1 MTTMNLEPLTS
12 ADVYASRIG
21 RTLNSGFVALL
32 ISVGHRTR
40 LFDTMA
46 ALPPSTSNDVAAA
59 AGLTER
65 YVREWL
71 AAMTAARIV
80 HYDVRTG
87 TYFLP
92 IEYAAVLTRGAGSA
106 NLAPATEL
114 LSLLAGVEDLVVAG
128 FHSGGGV
135 MPEAYERV
143 HALLEREKR
152 QIVDEDYVRAMLELI
167 PGIEHRLSSG
177 ACVLDAGCGDG
188 AVLTV
193 LGRMFPRSGFRGY
206 DISERSIDD
215 ANERIDESGLRNV
228 EFAVGDVASLDEPR
242 SYDLVLAL
250 ESIHEQAFPRLA
262 LRNIARAL
270 RRDGVFLMQ
279 EVAASSHLAR
289 NAENAYAPML
299 YALSLLHSVP
309 MALAQDGEALGRMW
323 GEERALQMLKE
334 AGFTKMKF
342 HSLPSDPLRVF
353 CVASQVS

>member
-1 MTTMNLEPLTS
+1 MSAMYLEPLTS

-32 ISVGHRTR
+32 ISIGHRTR

-46 ALPPSTSNDVAAA
+46 ALPPSTSHDVAAA
-59 AGLTER
+59 AGLAER

-92 IEYAAVLTRGAGSA
+92 IEYAAVLTRGAGGA

-135 MPEAYERV
+135 APDAYERV
-143 HALLEREKR
+143 HALLETQKR
-152 QIVDEDYVRAMLELI
+152 QVVDEDYARAMLELI
-167 PGIEHRLSSG
+167 PGMEHRLSSG
-177 ACVLDAGCGDG
+177 ATVLDAGCGDG

-193 LGRMFPRSGFRGY
+193 LARMFPRSAFRGY
-206 DISERSIDD
+206 DLSQRSIDE
-215 ANERIDESGLRNV
+215 ANERLEESGLRNV

-242 SYDLVLAL
+242 SYDLILAL
-250 ESIHEQAFPRLA
+250 ESIHEQAFPRLV
-262 LRNIARAL
+262 LRNIANAL
-270 RRDGVFLMQ
+270 GRDGVFLMQ

-289 NAENAYAPML
+289 NAGNPYAPMF
-299 YALSLLHSVP
+299 YALSLLHAVP
-309 MALAQDGEALGRMW
+309 VALAQDGEALGRMW
-323 GEERALQMLKE
+323 GQERALQMLKE
-334 AGFTKMKF
+334 AGFVKIKF
-342 HSLPSDPLRVF
+342 HSLPSDPLRAF
-353 CVASQVS
+353 CVASRL

>member
-1 MTTMNLEPLTS
+1 MTS

-21 RTLNSGFVALL
+21 RTLNGGFVALL
-32 ISVGHRTR
+32 ISIGHRTR

-46 ALPPSTSNDVAAA
+46 ALPPSTSHDVAAA

-92 IEYAAVLTRGAGSA
+92 VEYAAVLTRAAGSA

-128 FHSGGGV
+128 FVSGGGV
-135 MPEAYERV
+135 VPEAYDRV
-143 HALLEREKR
+143 HALLEAEKR
-152 QIVDEDYVRAMLELI
+152 RMIDEDYVRAMLELV
-167 PGIEHRLSSG
+167 PGIEHRLSTG

-188 AVLTV
+188 AVLMV
-193 LGRMFPRSGFRGY
+193 MARMFPRSAFRGY
-206 DISERSIDD
+206 DISQRSIDD
-215 ANERIDESGLRNV
+215 ANERLDESGLRNI
-228 EFAVGDVASLDEPR
+228 ELAVGDVASLDEPR

-262 LRNIARAL
+262 LRNIAASL
-270 RRDGVFLMQ
+270 KRDGVFLMQ

-289 NAENAYAPML
+289 NTDNPYAPML
-299 YALSLLHSVP
+299 YALSLLHAVP

-323 GEERALQMLKE
+323 GEERAMQMLKE
-334 AGFTKMKF
+334 AGFAKIKF

-353 CVASQVS
+353 CVAGRVLSS

>member
-1 MTTMNLEPLTS
+1 MNLEPLTS
-12 ADVYASRIG
+12 ADIYASRIG

-32 ISVGHRTR
+32 ISIGHRTR

-46 ALPPSTSNDVAAA
+46 ALPPSTSNDIAVA

-92 IEYAAVLTRGAGSA
+92 IEYAAALTRGAGTS
-106 NLAPATEL
+106 NLAPAAEL
-114 LSLLAGVEDLVVAG
+114 LAMLAGVEDLVVAG

-143 HALLEREKR
+143 HALLSMEKR
-152 QIVDEDYVRAMLELI
+152 QLIDEEHVRAMLELA
-167 PGIEHRLSSG
+167 PGLERRLAAG

-188 AVLTV
+188 AVLLTMA
-193 LGRMFPRSGFRGY
+193 RMFPRSGFRGY
-206 DISERSIDD
+206 DLSQRAIDD
-215 ANERIDESGLRNV
+215 ANERLGESGVRNV
-228 EFAVGDVASLDEPR
+228 EFVVADVARYDEPR

-262 LRNIARAL
+262 LRSIAHSL
-270 RRDGVFLMQ
+270 KRDGVFVMQ

-289 NAENAYAPML
+289 NADNPYAPML
-299 YALSLLHSVP
+299 YALSLLHAVP
-309 MALAQDGEALGRMW
+309 VAIAQDGEALGRMW
-323 GEERALQMLKE
+323 GEERARQMLRE
-334 AGFTKMKF
+334 AGFTKTSA
-342 HSLPSDPLRVF
+342 HALPSDPLRMF
-353 CVASQVS
+353 FVSSR